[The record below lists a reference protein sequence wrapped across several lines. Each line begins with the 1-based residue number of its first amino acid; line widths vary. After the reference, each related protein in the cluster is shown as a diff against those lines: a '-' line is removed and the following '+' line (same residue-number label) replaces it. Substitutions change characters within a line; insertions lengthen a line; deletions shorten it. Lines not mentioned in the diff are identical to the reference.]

1 MTAGNVWG
9 AYWPH
14 VEASWT
20 CHGSSL
26 ELFGAVFEA
35 FLERVESVKGR
46 LEALLSRR
54 LIVCDTP
61 YKVKMQVGR

>member
-1 MTAGNVWG
+1 MGRLWSFLG
-9 AYWPH
+9 P
-14 VEASWT
+14 S
-20 CHGSSL
+20 
-26 ELFGAVFEA
+26 FEA

-61 YKVKMQVGR
+61 LGEDAGWQR